1 MNPYLS
7 WAVVIL
13 LCSGLL
19 TVVLWGDAALWKRKY
34 ERDDAAGDLERL
46 RRLEE
51 WRDAL
56 GRQYVKTNNER
67 ENDK

>member
-7 WAVVIL
+7 WAVLIL
-13 LCSGLL
+13 GCGFLL
-19 TVVLWGDAALWKRKY
+19 WIVLHADAALWQRKY
-34 ERDDAAGDLERL
+34 ERDDAQGDLERL

-56 GRQYVKTNNER
+56 GRQYVKTLNER
-67 ENDK
+67 ELDK